1 MVSGKTQMF
10 LNSQKNGEEAA
21 VDENKLKRLLA
32 LVEIGIPEDEQNESL
47 PIRIDRQKQLAYYLK
62 MLVDPVEKSHFPE
75 RGNVLCLYGPKGIG
89 KRAMLLAA
97 SRMADQKLLFID
109 TKKMLSAT
117 LAELTGILDELK
129 RLSEKE
135 GVLCCFDRYEH
146 SPLAADR
153 LPPTTQE
160 SLLHF
165 VLEWAAQAVHS
176 IVWLAEEKPDYLY
189 DYRLHVSFL
198 EYPMLSISER
208 EVLWRQA
215 AKDTLLAEDV
225 DIRQCA
231 NQYIVTPESVKDVIR
246 DAELKASARM
256 FAILSE
262 QPQKNGRKKAAGKS
276 GRESKS
282 TKQALADAG
291 MVTKEDIREAVNSQV
306 KNQLGGL
313 ATYIRTIY
321 TWDDLVIADEER
333 RQLEMICN
341 QVRYRSTVGEEW
353 GFYKKSSYGHGL
365 CALFH
370 GSPGTGKTMAAHVVA
385 NELGLS
391 LYRVDLSQMVSKYI
405 GETEKNISE
414 LFDKAKNTN
423 ALLFFDEADALFSK
437 RTEVKDVHDKNANA
451 ETAHLLQR
459 LEDYEGI
466 TVLATNFANNIDDAF
481 KRRIKFMV
489 HFVFP
494 DAEVR
499 KKLWRTILPG
509 GVPLDE
515 DVDFDFFADR
525 FELAGSGIKEVLHNA
540 AYLAAAEDRGL
551 MNKDVIEA
559 LCLHF
564 AKLGR
569 VLNRED
575 FGYLGDQMRMR
586 R

>member
-1 MVSGKTQMF
+1 MVSNKTRTF
-10 LNSQKNGEEAA
+10 LNNGAA
-21 VDENKLKRLLA
+21 SADSDEKRLERLLA
-32 LVEIGIPEDEQNESL
+32 LVRMDIPQKDKAEEL
-47 PIRIDRQKQLAYYLK
+47 PIRTDRQQQLLYYLK
-62 MLVDPVEKSHFPE
+62 MLVDAPEKSGFPE
-75 RGNVLCLYGPKGIG
+75 KGNVLCLYGPKGIG
-89 KRAMLLAA
+89 KRNMLLGAA
-97 SRMADQKLLFID
+97 KTARRKLLFID
-109 TKKMLSAT
+109 TKKLLSAT
-117 LAELTGILDELK
+117 LSEMTEILDELK
-129 RLSEKE
+129 RLSEEEKM
-135 GVLCCFDRYEH
+135 LCCFDRYEQ
-146 SPLAADR
+146 SPVLAER
-153 LPPTTQE
+153 ELPNTQE
-160 SLLHF
+160 TLLHF
-165 VLEWAAQAVHS
+165 VLEWAAQAVHG

-189 DYRLHVSFL
+189 DYRLHISFL

-208 EVLWRQA
+208 EILWEQA
-215 AKDTLLAEDV
+215 TKDTLLAEDV

-231 NQYIVTPESVKDVIR
+231 NQYIVTPESVKDVVR
-246 DAELKASARM
+246 DASLRAGGRM
-256 FAILSE
+256 FALLAD
-262 QPQKNGRKKAAGKS
+262 KKTKKS
-276 GRESKS
+276 GR
-282 TKQALADAG
+282 TKKNANTAEAKALAEAG
-291 MVTKEDIREAVNSQV
+291 MVTKEDIREAVNAQV
-306 KNQLGGL
+306 KNQLGSL

-341 QVRYRSTVGEEW
+341 QVRFRSTVGEEW
-353 GFYKKSSYGHGL
+353 GFYQKSSYGHGL

-494 DAEVR
+494 DANVR
-499 KKLWRTILPG
+499 RKLWRTILPD
-509 GVPLDE
+509 GVPQDE
-515 DVDFDFFADR
+515 EVDFDFFADK

-540 AYLAAAEDRGL
+540 AYLAASDGRGL
-551 MNKDVIEA
+551 MNKDIIEA

-569 VLNRED
+569 VLSRED
-575 FGYLGDQMRMR
+575 FGHLGDEMRTR
-586 R
+586 SRN